1 MTYTQHKII
10 DRVHK
15 ELNWPVASEI
25 FQPSG
30 AGPRMLAELVQRKL
44 QNPLCRLED
53 GIEPR
58 VGILLRDPTAD
69 ETASPLAVVCEFPR
83 PVSNQ
88 IIREA
93 HRLAWNLSHAPVLVT
108 LEPHQI
114 RAWTCYEYPT
124 ADQSDE
130 NLSFEI
136 PEIRTDLSENVSL
149 AEQAANSLH
158 WIELITGRFFER
170 YQDRFKRDTC
180 ADRLLLNNLKE
191 VRRILID
198 DQKLDED
205 VCHDLIARIIFI
217 QFLIDRKDSSGKS
230 ALSLSKFAAL
240 HRDGTL
246 SQPYTT
252 LENLFSNYD
261 DTYALFHYLNERFNG
276 DLFPGSGQDKKRQQE
291 EWAREKEAV
300 DEPHLRTLADFVGGR
315 LDFQSRQGLLWRQY
329 SFDVIPLEFIS
340 SIYEEF
346 VTRKDKK
353 KKRKTGTIYTPP
365 HLVDFI
371 LDGVLPWNGTDW
383 DLKILDPACGS
394 GIFLVKALQR
404 LVWRWKA
411 SEQRKPDVKDLKR
424 FLTKNLFGV
433 DQDEHAVRVASFSL
447 YLAMCDEID
456 PKYYWTQ
463 VDFPTL
469 RGSRIIAADFF
480 NENISGFRSK
490 EDADTYDLVIG
501 NPPWGGRTI
510 RDSDVSI
517 WENEGWEVAN
527 KNIGPMFLPKA
538 AALSKREGFVA
549 MLQPSGLL
557 TINMGTAARFRRKLF
572 SSFKMHQVV
581 NLSTLRFGL
590 YKEAIGPS
598 CIVTFSPGAPDGEP
612 FSYLA
617 PKEMK
622 TLDDDLR
629 IVIEPDDDQWIYQDD
644 AASDSII
651 WSAFTWGGPR
661 ELALIRHL
669 DGKISLKS
677 LLQDDKISKR
687 LGIVRSDRT
696 RKDEEI
702 LGRRMLDSTKFPEG
716 TFLSLDARSLPK
728 NDDPWVHSK
737 DSTDYSAF
745 KLPQLIIKQGWQAG
759 SKRFEAAIVKE
770 SHEGILCSQSYTSIH
785 LKQGSEEILETVC
798 LVMNSRFATFYLT
811 LASGRMATFI
821 PTVTVEDLLSVPL
834 PEIRPNLLKGLSDYD
849 EVDDHVR
856 EAFGFSE
863 SEWVLID
870 DLFDYTLPDFK
881 GSSSSPGRLPTR
893 SMQALDSHVDPEHF
907 LKSYCDYFFR
917 VLKAGFGSD
926 KCISATIFTESDG
939 ALLPVRLLAIHLDDV
954 KDGDICIESYS
965 CAELRDQ
972 LLKWDEMLMSSPG
985 GRSKGAL
992 HQRVAKIYNVVNRG
1006 RKRIPTVYLIKPD
1019 RCRYWTRSVAMRD
1032 ADSIAAD
1039 IMMWQDEGNLL

>member
-1 MTYTQHKII
+1 MTYTQYKII

-25 FQPSG
+25 YQPSG

-44 QNPLCRLED
+44 QNPLCRMEK
-53 GIEPR
+53 GIDLR
-58 VGILLRDPTAD
+58 VGILSRDPMAD
-69 ETASPLAVVCEFPR
+69 DTASPLAIVCEFPR

-93 HRLAWNLSHAPVLVT
+93 HRLAWNFSHAPVLVT

-114 RAWTCYEYPT
+114 RAWTCYE
-124 ADQSDE
+124 DQSE
-130 NLSFEI
+130 ESLNFEI
-136 PEIRTDLSENVSL
+136 PEIRTDLSEDVSL
-149 AEQAANSLH
+149 AEQAASSLH

-170 YQDRFKRDTC
+170 HQDRFQRDTC

-191 VRRILID
+191 VRHKLIK
-198 DQKLDED
+198 DQELDED
-205 VCHDLIARIIFI
+205 VCHDLLARIIFI

-230 ALSLSKFAAL
+230 ALSPAKFAAL

-252 LENLFSNYD
+252 LEDLLSNYD
-261 DTYALFHYLNERFNG
+261 DTYALFQYLNERFNG
-276 DLFPGSGQDKKRQQE
+276 DLFPGSGQDKKRQQQ
-291 EWAREKEAV
+291 EWSREKDEV

-315 LDFQSRQGLLWRQY
+315 LDFQNRQGLLWRNY

-394 GIFLVKALQR
+394 GIFLVKAFQR

-411 SEQRKPDVKDLKR
+411 SEKRKPDIIDLKR

-456 PKYYWTQ
+456 PKHYWSK
-463 VDFPTL
+463 VKFPPL
-469 RGSRIIAADFF
+469 RGSTIIASDFF
-480 NENISGFRSK
+480 NENISGFRAK
-490 EDADTYDLVIG
+490 EDAETYDIVVG
-501 NPPWGGRTI
+501 NPPWGRGTI

-517 WENEGWEVAN
+517 WENEGWEVVN
-527 KNIGPMFLPKA
+527 NNIGPMFLPKA
-538 AALSKREGFVA
+538 AALSKREGFVS
-549 MLQPSGLL
+549 MLQPSSLL
-557 TINMGTAARFRRKLF
+557 TNNTGTAARFRRKLF

-598 CIVTFSPGAPDGEP
+598 CIVTFGLEAQDGKP

-629 IVIEPDDDQWIYQDD
+629 IVIEPNDDQLIYQDA

-661 ELALIRHL
+661 ELALIRQL

-677 LLQDDKISKR
+677 LLHDDKISKR

-696 RKDEEI
+696 RKDDKI
-702 LGRRMLDSTKFPEG
+702 LNRRILESRKFPRG
-716 TFLSLDARSLPK
+716 TFLYLNADDLPL
-728 NDDPWVHSK
+728 NDDPMVDGK
-737 DSTDYSAF
+737 AMTDYSAF
-745 KLPQLIIKQGWQAG
+745 KLPQLILKQGWQVG
-759 SKRFEAAIVKE
+759 SRRFDAAIVKESHEE

-834 PEIRPNLLKGLSDYD
+834 PEIRPNLLMGLSDYD
-849 EVDDHVR
+849 EVDDRVR

-881 GSSSSPGRLPTR
+881 GNSNSPGRLPTR
-893 SMQALDSHVDPEHF
+893 SIQILDGHVDPEHF

-926 KCISATIFTESDG
+926 KCISATIFSESDG
-939 ALLPVRLLAIHLDDV
+939 LLLPVRLLAIHLDDV

-972 LLKWDEMLMSSPG
+972 LLKWDEMLTSSPSG
-985 GRSKGAL
+985 ISKGAL
-992 HQRVAKIYNVVNRG
+992 HQRVAKIYGVVNRG

-1019 RCRYWTRSVAMRD
+1019 RCRYWTRSIAMRD